1 MVSTAVGCYGAV
13 SRFLGALATTLRRW
27 DEAAQHFEDALAMN
41 ARMGALPWLA
51 HTQHRYG
58 LMLIQRNRSGDRD
71 KAITLLDTALTT
83 ARELEMRALGA
94 RLTDALAQITT
105 KLH

>member
-1 MVSTAVGCYGAV
+1 
-13 SRFLGALATTLRRW
+13 
-27 DEAAQHFEDALAMN
+27 MN

-58 LMLIQRNRSGDRD
+58 LMLIQRNQSGDRD
-71 KAITLLDTALTT
+71 KAITQLDAALST
-83 ARELEMRALGA
+83 ARDLGMSALEA